1 MEKREDMKMP
11 PEMNGRPPKG
21 KKGQKV
27 YGKGHVMPE
36 NPMKIFGRI
45 LKMMWDTYRVPFL
58 LTIVCLCISA
68 GVSVF
73 ASAFIK
79 PLIDD
84 FIVPLIGQENPDF
97 KPLAIRLLQVAGI
110 YCIAVLTSFLQNRL
124 MIDVSQ
130 GTLNTIREAMFS
142 KMQKLPIK
150 YFDTHKHGD
159 IMSVYTNDTDTM
171 REFISRVILQII
183 SSTIT
188 IVGTLFMMFKY
199 SWILTAIVLVVDV
212 ASISVV
218 RFLGSRS
225 GFFFI
230 RRQKA
235 LGKVNAYIEEYI
247 HGQRVVKV
255 FNHEE
260 KSINEFDELAE
271 QLRKDNTSANS
282 YASILMPIMGNIGN
296 ILYVIIAFVGSF
308 LAIKEIGGL
317 TLGIIGSF
325 LLLSKSFTQQISN
338 VSQLFNTIVMSLA
351 GADRVFKLM
360 DEEPEVDDGNV
371 TLVMAR
377 REGDGLVE
385 DENGEVYAWKKPNEN
400 GFELVELKGDVRFND
415 VFFSYD
421 GKTNVLKDVN
431 VYAKPGQKLAFIG
444 ETGAGKTTIT
454 NLINR
459 FYDID
464 DGVITYDGINVKDIK
479 KDDLRHTLGI
489 VLQDTNLFTGTVA
502 DNIRFGKLDAT
513 DEEVV
518 AAAKLANAHFF
529 ISALPD
535 GYNTVIS
542 GSGDNLSQGQRQLLA
557 IARAA
562 IANPPVLILDEAT
575 SSIDTRTEKI
585 IGKGID
591 KLMNGRT
598 VFVIAHR
605 LSTVRDSNA
614 IIVLSHGEVIER
626 GNHETLIAEKGQ
638 YYRFYTGA
646 FELD

>member
-1 MEKREDMKMP
+1 MKDKKNVNMPPKTNEDM
-11 PEMNGRPPKG
+11 PK
-21 KKGQKV
+21 KKQKV

-45 LKMMWDTYRVPFL
+45 LGMMWKSYKVPF
-58 LTIVCLCISA
+58 IFVIICLCVSA

-73 ASAFIK
+73 ASAFLK

-84 FIVPLIGQENPDF
+84 YIVPLIGQENPDF
-97 KPLAIRLLQVAGI
+97 TPLALALLKVAGI
-110 YCIAVLTSFLQNRL
+110 YLIAVAASFLQNRL
-124 MIDVSQ
+124 MIRVSN
-130 GTLNTIREAMFS
+130 GTLSTIREAMFAN
-142 KMQKLPIK
+142 MQRLPIK

-171 REFISRVILQII
+171 REFISRVVLQII
-183 SSTIT
+183 SASIT
-188 IVGTLFMMFKY
+188 IVGTLFTMFRY
-199 SWILTAIVLVVDV
+199 SWLLTLIVLAVDL

-218 RFLGSRS
+218 RVLGTKS
-225 GFFFI
+225 GHFFM
-230 RRQKA
+230 RRQKS
-235 LGKVNAYIEEYI
+235 LGKVNGYVEEHI
-247 HGQRVVKV
+247 GGQRVIKV
-255 FNHEE
+255 FNHE
-260 KSINEFDELAE
+260 KICIDEFNELAE
-271 QLRKDNTSANS
+271 QLRKDNTSAS
-282 YASILMPIMGNIGN
+282 AYASILMPIMGNIGN

-308 LAIKEIGGL
+308 FAIKGIGGL

-325 LLLSKSFTQQISN
+325 LLLSKSFTQTISQL
-338 VSQLFNTIVMSLA
+338 SQLFNTIVMALA

-360 DEEPEVDDGNV
+360 DEQPEADDGNV
-371 TLVMAR
+371 TLVMAKR
-377 REGDGLVE
+377 DGDKLVE
-385 DENGEVYAWKKPNEN
+385 DANGDVYAWKKPTEN
-400 GFELVELKGDVRFND
+400 GGFDIIELKGDVRFND
-415 VFFSYD
+415 VYFSYD
-421 GKTNVLKDVN
+421 GKTEVLKDVN
-431 VYAKPGQKLAFIG
+431 VFAKPGQKLAFIG

-459 FYDID
+459 FYDVDRGEI
-464 DGVITYDGINVKDIK
+464 VYDGINVKDIK

-518 AAAKLANAHFF
+518 KAAKLANAHFF
-529 ISALPD
+529 ISALPE

>member
-1 MEKREDMKMP
+1 MKDKTNNMP
-11 PEMNGRPPKG
+11 PEANEAMQ
-21 KKGQKV
+21 KKKQKV

-45 LKMMWDTYRVPFL
+45 LGMMWKSYKVPF
-58 LTIVCLCISA
+58 IFVIICLCVSA

-73 ASAFIK
+73 ASAFLK

-84 FIVPLIGQENPDF
+84 YIVPLIGQENPDF
-97 KPLAIRLLQVAGI
+97 TPLALALLKVAGI
-110 YCIAVLTSFLQNRL
+110 YLIAVVASFLQNRL
-124 MIDVSQ
+124 MIKVSN
-130 GTLNTIREAMFS
+130 GTLSTIRETMFAN
-142 KMQKLPIK
+142 MQRLPIK

-183 SSTIT
+183 SASIT
-188 IVGTLFMMFKY
+188 IVGTLFTMFSY
-199 SWILTAIVLVVDV
+199 SWLLTLIVLAVDL

-218 RFLGSRS
+218 RVLGTKS
-225 GFFFI
+225 GHFFM
-230 RRQKA
+230 RRQQS
-235 LGKVNAYIEEYI
+235 LGKVNGYVEEHI
-247 HGQRVVKV
+247 GGQRVIKV
-255 FNHEE
+255 FNHE
-260 KSINEFDELAE
+260 KICVDEFNELAE
-271 QLRKDNTSANS
+271 QLRKDNTSAS
-282 YASILMPIMGNIGN
+282 AYANILMPIMSNIGN

-308 LAIKEIGGL
+308 FAIKGIGGL

-325 LLLSKSFTQQISN
+325 LLLSKSFTQTISQL
-338 VSQLFNTIVMSLA
+338 SQLFNTIVMALA

-360 DEEPEVDDGNV
+360 DEQPEVDDGNV
-371 TLVMAR
+371 TLVMAKR
-377 REGDGLVE
+377 DGDKLVE
-385 DENGEVYAWKKPNEN
+385 DAHGDVYAWKKPTEN
-400 GFELVELKGDVRFND
+400 GEFEIVELKGDVRFND
-415 VFFSYD
+415 VYFSYD
-421 GKTNVLKDVN
+421 GKTEVLKDLN
-431 VYAKPGQKLAFIG
+431 VFAKPGQKLAFIG

-459 FYDID
+459 FYDVDRGEI
-464 DGVITYDGINVKDIK
+464 VYDGINVKDIK

-518 AAAKLANAHFF
+518 KAAKLANAHFF